1 MRIDDFMR
9 DSMVQTD
16 ATATKGKTTVGSSTA
31 LNAGDAFAGLS
42 SDLDISLP
50 DLLQSFGRMVNRRQQ
65 LVDSLPGVVRERLA
79 EATTQ
84 SAGEP
89 SALVAGST
97 GNAGNTIQQGLS
109 GLVRQNRAALDV
121 TRQIAYELKFI
132 DRVPG
137 LVELFSADQRAMVP
151 EALQTAVDKGLNTL
165 QATAVTDPSVPDTAI
180 ILTTLLDKAVQSGT
194 VGKELDGWLNT
205 MDLVMDNVAEDPEM
219 MLQLSAWS
227 NRVDPEVARLAEA
240 TGRPELVKVW
250 AATQAWGSSLSD
262 SSGTTVSTGGAGAFS
277 EGTETIKEVLQSLA
291 AATGGATSPQTA
303 TYPTSVAS
311 RIGQFELLLSSLG
324 TRPEAMST
332 LLTLLPE
339 LVSATEKKMPV
350 KTEGKATAAVHDT
363 LARSAPKWL
372 QTMAAR
378 TGKPELLDFW
388 VACKMADL
396 APWAKLSAAE
406 RHEAAVVL
414 KELSTTYE
422 QPNVFKMTSEDT
434 SSRGLILQMALYAP
448 EQGKTYP
455 ALIQIFEE
463 KRERG
468 NGNPPEQE
476 VWVRV
481 SLETENIGGVDLS
494 FRLQDKKFLS
504 IFSRFADSEAASAFR
519 TAMPELRKEFAGTSL
534 ELKKIAV
541 THRTGMGGA
550 TDG

>member
-1 MRIDDFMR
+1 MRIDDVMR

-16 ATATKGKTTVGSSTA
+16 TTATKGKTAVGSSTA
-31 LNAGDAFAGLS
+31 LNTGDVLPELS
-42 SDLDISLP
+42 SELDISLP
-50 DLLQSFGRMVNRRQQ
+50 DLLQSFGRMVNKRQQ
-65 LVDSLPGVVRERLA
+65 LTDSLPGVVRERMT
-79 EATTQ
+79 EATQ
-84 SAGEP
+84 SAGGA
-89 SALVAGST
+89 SMLLNGST
-97 GNAGNTIQQGLS
+97 GNEGNTIQQGLS

-121 TRQIAYELKFI
+121 TRQIAYELEFVE
-132 DRVPG
+132 RVPD
-137 LVELFSADQRAMVP
+137 LVELFSADQRAMVQ
-151 EALQTAVDKGLNTL
+151 EALQSAVDKGLNTL
-165 QATAVTDPSVPDTAI
+165 QATAATDPRVSDPAM
-180 ILTTLLDKAVQSGT
+180 ILTTLLDKAIQSGT
-194 VGKELDGWLNT
+194 VGKELAGWLAT
-205 MDLVMDNVAEDPEM
+205 MALAMDNVAEDPEV

-262 SSGTTVSTGGAGAFS
+262 SLGTMTSTGGAGAFS
-277 EGTETIKEVLQSLA
+277 EGTETIKAALQSLA

-303 TYPTSVAS
+303 AYPTSVAS

-406 RHEAAVVL
+406 RQEAAVVL

-422 QPNVFKMTSEDT
+422 QPNVFKTTSEDA
-434 SSRGLILQMALYAP
+434 SSRGLLLQMALYAP

-481 SLETENIGGVDLS
+481 SLETDNIGGVDLS
-494 FRLQDKKFLS
+494 FRLQDKKYLS

-519 TAMPELRKEFAGTSL
+519 TAMPDIRKEFAGTSL

>member
-1 MRIDDFMR
+1 MR

-16 ATATKGKTTVGSSTA
+16 TTATKGKSAAENSTA

-65 LVDSLPGVVRERLA
+65 LTDSLPGVVRERLT
-79 EATTQ
+79 EATQ
-84 SAGEP
+84 SAGVP
-89 SALVAGST
+89 SVLVDGST
-97 GNAGNTIQQGLS
+97 GNEGNTIQQGLS
-109 GLVRQNRAALDV
+109 GLIRQNRAALDV
-121 TRQIAYELKFI
+121 TRQIAYELEFVE
-132 DRVPG
+132 RVPD
-137 LVELFSADQRAMVP
+137 LVEIFSADQRALAP
-151 EALQTAVDKGLNTL
+151 EALQSAVDKGLSTL
-165 QATAVTDPSVPDTAI
+165 QSTAVKDPRVSDPAM
-180 ILTTLLDKAVQSGT
+180 ILTTLLDKAIQSGT
-194 VGKELDGWLNT
+194 VGKELAGWLDT
-205 MDLVMDNVAEDPEM
+205 MTIAMDNAAEDPEM

-262 SSGTTVSTGGAGAFS
+262 TLGTTVSTGSAGTFS
-277 EGTETIKEVLQSLA
+277 ESAETIKTALQSLA
-291 AATGGATSPQTA
+291 TATGSATSLQSA
-303 TYPTSVAS
+303 AYPASVAS

-339 LVSATEKKMPV
+339 LVSAAEKKMPV

-372 QTMAAR
+372 QTMASR

-406 RHEAAVVL
+406 RQEAAVVL

-422 QPNVFKMTSEDT
+422 QPNVFKTTSEDA

-481 SLETENIGGVDLS
+481 SLETDNIGGVDLS
-494 FRLQDKKFLS
+494 FRLQDKKYLS

-519 TAMPELRKEFAGTSL
+519 TAMPELRKDFAGTSL

-541 THRTGMGGA
+541 THRTGMGGT

>member
-9 DSMVQTD
+9 DSMVQSDT
-16 ATATKGKTTVGSSTA
+16 AATKGKTAVGSSTA
-31 LNAGDAFAGLS
+31 LNTGDALTELS

-65 LVDSLPGVVRERLA
+65 LTDSLPGVVRERLT
-79 EATTQ
+79 EATQ
-84 SAGEP
+84 SAG
-89 SALVAGST
+89 SVLMDSST
-97 GNAGNTIQQGLS
+97 GNEGSTIQQGLS

-121 TRQIAYELKFI
+121 TRQIAYELEFVE
-132 DRVPG
+132 RVPD
-137 LVELFSADQRAMVP
+137 LVELFSADQRAMVQ
-151 EALQTAVDKGLNTL
+151 EALQSAVDKGLNTL
-165 QATAVTDPSVPDTAI
+165 QATAATDPRVSDPAM
-180 ILTTLLDKAVQSGT
+180 ILTTLLDKAIQSGT
-194 VGKELDGWLNT
+194 VGKELAGWLAT
-205 MDLVMDNVAEDPEM
+205 MALAMDNVAEDPEV

-262 SSGTTVSTGGAGAFS
+262 SLGTMTSTGGAGAFS
-277 EGTETIKEVLQSLA
+277 EGTETIKAALQSLA

-303 TYPTSVAS
+303 AYPTSVAS

-372 QTMAAR
+372 QTMADR

-406 RHEAAVVL
+406 RQEAAVVL

-422 QPNVFKMTSEDT
+422 QPNVFKTTSEDV

-481 SLETENIGGVDLS
+481 SLETDNIGGVDLS
-494 FRLQDKKFLS
+494 FRLQDKKYLS

-519 TAMPELRKEFAGTSL
+519 TAMPDIRKEFAGTSL